1 MSEDYFFITVV
12 FTLSRQCSREA
23 LWLCVNPTWHRN
35 LLKVV
40 ADKIYVP
47 CGNLLFHLLQ
57 LFKGLIWKS
66 FGKDPYLQTEAIKTC
81 SSLEE
86 MSFLIISFKL
96 DLLRLWKFTDWI
108 DFLKKIN
115 LNFKRFEHKV
125 KEESIIS
132 FVKQSKKQLMKFLV
146 FRPFGLNVNYGMWL
160 WYVGE

>member
-1 MSEDYFFITVV
+1 MAIT
-12 FTLSRQCSREA
+12 FSSLLFLRCQGNAAGR
-23 LWLCVNPTWHRN
+23 LCDCVLTQRDIGTCWR
-35 LLKVV
+35 LLQIRFYV
-40 ADKIYVP
+40 A

-96 DLLRLWKFTDWI
+96 LRLWKFTDWI

-115 LNFKRFEHKV
+115 FNFKRFKHKV